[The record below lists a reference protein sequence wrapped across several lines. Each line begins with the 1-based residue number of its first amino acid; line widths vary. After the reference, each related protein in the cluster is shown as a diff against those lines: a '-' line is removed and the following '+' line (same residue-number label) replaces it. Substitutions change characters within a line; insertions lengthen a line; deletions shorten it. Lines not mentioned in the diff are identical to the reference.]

1 VLARL
6 SAHTPEQGQKYRV
19 HEIATSRRYDFGM
32 DLDAKKASRIQLFSF
47 STPQMRAFH
56 MSWLGF
62 FVCFFAWFAVA
73 PLMPV
78 IKKEF
83 GLSPDQIANIN
94 IAAVG
99 ITILVRLLI
108 GPLCDKYG
116 PRLVYTSLLVVGAIP
131 VIGIALATSYPTFL
145 IMRLLIGA
153 IGASFVITQ
162 YHTSV
167 MFAPNVVGTANA
179 ASAGWGNAGG
189 GVTQTLMPLVLAS
202 VLGFGLAQSMAW
214 RVSMLVPGALMLLVA
229 VGYWKY
235 TQDCPQGNYKELLA
249 HGVEIEGGKK
259 GGWEIFKAASVNYR
273 VWMLFVT
280 YGCCFGIELF
290 VHNVAASYYVDHY
303 KLDLQHAGMAA
314 GSFGLLA
321 LFARAVG
328 GIASDRLAHNKGLD
342 ARTRLLGLL
351 MLGEG
356 AGLLWFSHTDTAGI
370 AIVAMITFG
379 LFTHMACGAT
389 YALVP
394 FIDRKALGGVAGII
408 GAGGNVG
415 AVAAGFLLKSVGD
428 VRQCFAILGG
438 VVTAASLCAV
448 AVRFS
453 PVHKANE
460 QILYDK
466 ALAERLLS
474 HGQTEELSALAAE

>member
-1 VLARL
+1 MNPLA
-6 SAHTPEQGQKYRV
+6 T
-19 HEIATSRRYDFGM
+19 
-32 DLDAKKASRIQLFSF
+32 KAVRIRLFSF
-47 STPQMRAFH
+47 STPAMRAFH

-62 FVCFFAWFAVA
+62 FVCFFAWFSLA

-78 IKKEF
+78 VRADLKLTK
-83 GLSPDQIANIN
+83 DQIANLN

-99 ITILVRLLI
+99 ITILVRLAI

-116 PRLVYTSLLVVGAIP
+116 PRKTYTALLALGSLPIF
-131 VIGIALATSYPTFL
+131 GIALAHDYTSFL
-145 IMRLLIGA
+145 VLRLLIGG

-179 ASAGWGNAGG
+179 ASAGWGNSGG
-189 GVTQTLMPLVLAS
+189 GVTQSVMPWVLAAIMG
-202 VLGFGLAQSMAW
+202 LGLTQSLGW
-214 RVSMLVPGALMLLVA
+214 RAAMIVPGSMMLVVA
-229 VGYWKY
+229 VMYFKL
-235 TQDCPQGNYKELLA
+235 TQDCPQGNYAELRA
-249 HGVEIEGGKK
+249 SGVPIEGGKK
-259 GGWEIFKAASVNYR
+259 GGLAIFRRAAQNYR

-280 YGCCFGIELF
+280 YGACFGIELF
-290 VHNVAASYYVDHY
+290 VHNVAATYYVDHF
-303 KLDLQHAGMAA
+303 KLDLKSAGMAA

-328 GIASDRLAHNKGLD
+328 GLLSDRFARGKGLD
-342 ARTRLLGLL
+342 ARTRLLFAL

-356 AGLLWFSHTDTAGI
+356 VGLLWFAGTKTAPV
-370 AIVAMITFG
+370 AITAMLTFG

-394 FIDRKALGGVAGII
+394 FIDRGALGGVAGII

-415 AVAAGFLLKSVGD
+415 AVLAGFLLKGVGN
-428 VRQCFAILGG
+428 VQSCFATLGG
-438 VVTAASLCAV
+438 CVLFASLCAL

-453 PVHKANE
+453 ATHKENE
-460 QILYDK
+460 DALYRR
-466 ALAERLLS
+466 AVLERASMSPLPGIEAS
-474 HGQTEELSALAAE
+474 PG